1 LKFPSS
7 AQVIE
12 DNTEALGIA
21 VFNGSM
27 LYGAGASFFDVNEDG
42 WDDLTICIPGAPT
55 RFYLNVQGQFE
66 LHSSFDNIYD
76 SKTCLWADYDEDGD
90 NDLFIIRRDGSQQLF
105 KQIGSLVFQESSA
118 SLNTSFAIA
127 DNSFGAAF
135 GDLNRDSYLD
145 LFIANYGTSSTLGN
159 KNRLLTN
166 LGNGSFS
173 SMYFGYTRNSFQPTW
188 IDLGNDGFQDL
199 FIINDF
205 RFGTEIFTKTTDGA
219 FLDETLTTTSGLDP
233 HIDEMSNSWCDFDND
248 ADFDVYIS
256 NTPNQGNYLLRND
269 GTNNFTNVAGPLHAD
284 LHKWSW
290 SALWLDIENDG
301 WNDLFVNSRNLGSGV
316 SSLFGIHMLRN
327 NSGLFTLDT
336 VHGGDN
342 LPYGFFTSAKGD
354 VNNDGLYD
362 IYFGA
367 ESAQIS
373 KVFLNT
379 TATTNNYVKCRLN
392 GRLSN
397 RNGVG
402 TRMDYYV
409 NGVHRIHYT
418 QSGENYLC
426 QNSQNFI
433 FGLGA
438 YNQIDSLQLKWQS
451 GVADTYY
458 NVSANSLHVL
468 TEGETRPVIVASKSA
483 LCPNGSDSLLL
494 TISGWPN
501 YTWGNGSSASS
512 IWVYSPGTYSVTV
525 GTGYGHT
532 LQLNHTVEVAN
543 ADAFEIM
550 RTHALCAGDSSGSI
564 EVVNLNSSETVFALS
579 NIPAGN
585 YVVPITFFEGCVAEQ
600 QVVIYEPLPF
610 ILQVDSVVNSCFGHT
625 SGSAVV
631 IGINGTPP
639 YTGFNDFSALALT
652 NLSSGV
658 YADNVT
664 DANGCPS
671 SYSFTITEIPQAVIE
686 ITSPSWVCMN
696 EMLIFEATVSGIGS
710 NYFWDVMGPGSFL
723 GAGSYS
729 TAVVDSNLCVTT
741 VDILIQEIPLP
752 TITANVSSESLLG
765 LGSIALDVF
774 GNYPPYT
781 ANWQSGFAGLN
792 YSELAQGNYA
802 VSITDSLGCTT
813 DTTFAVLYNF
823 INDEIE
829 STEFIVDWKSGQL
842 RYVGTERLSDV
853 EIFNS
858 TGQLLVSKSTW
869 GKDEIVH
876 LTISTQVIFVSSSR
890 GSFRSKVILR

>member
-1 LKFPSS
+1 L
-7 AQVIE
+7 
-12 DNTEALGIA
+12 N
-21 VFNGSM
+21 
-27 LYGAGASFFDVNEDG
+27 ASF
-42 WDDLTICIPGAPT
+42 
-55 RFYLNVQGQFE
+55 
-66 LHSSFDNIYD
+66 
-76 SKTCLWADYDEDGD
+76 
-90 NDLFIIRRDGSQQLF
+90 
-105 KQIGSLVFQESSA
+105 A
-118 SLNTSFAIA
+118 SA

-135 GDLNRDSYLD
+135 GDLNRDSFLD
-145 LFIANYGTSSTLGN
+145 LFVANYGTSSTSGS
-159 KNRLLTN
+159 KNRILTN
-166 LGNGSFS
+166 STNGNFS
-173 SMYFGYTRNSFQPTW
+173 AAYYGYTRNSFQPTW

-205 RFGTEIFTKTTDGA
+205 RYGSEIFTKSAMGA
-219 FLDETLTTTSGLDP
+219 FTDETLTTTSGLAP

-248 ADFDVYIS
+248 ADLDVYIS
-256 NTPNQGNYLLRND
+256 NTPPTGNHLLSND
-269 GTNNFTNVAGPLHAD
+269 GSNVFTNVAPFVHAE

-301 WNDLFVNSRNLGSGV
+301 WNDLFVNSRNLGVG
-316 SSLFGIHMLRN
+316 LEALYGIHMLRN
-327 NSGLFTLDT
+327 DSGIFTMDT
-336 VHGGDN
+336 VHGADDFS
-342 LPYGFFTSAKGD
+342 YGFFTSAKGD
-354 VNNDGLYD
+354 INNDGLYD

-379 TATTNNYVKCRLN
+379 TSSTNNYVKLRLK

-397 RNGVG
+397 RNGIG
-402 TRMDYYV
+402 TRIDYYV
-409 NGVHRIHYT
+409 NGAHRVHYT

-433 FGLGA
+433 FGLGT
-438 YNQIDSLQLKWQS
+438 YNQIDSLQLNWQS
-451 GVADTYY
+451 GLVDTYY
-458 NVSANSLHVL
+458 NISANSLHVL

-532 LQLNHTVEVAN
+532 LQLNYTVELAN

-610 ILQVDSVVNSCFGHT
+610 ILQVDSVVNSCFGLT

-658 YADNVT
+658 YADTVT

-671 SYSFTITEIPQAVIE
+671 SYSFTITEIPEAVIE

-752 TITANVSSESLLG
+752 TITANVSSESVLG
-765 LGSIALDVF
+765 LGSIALDVV
-774 GNYPPYT
+774 GNYPPHT
-781 ANWQSGFAGLN
+781 ATWQSGFVGLN
-792 YSELAQGNYA
+792 YTGLAQGNYNL
-802 VSITDSLGCTT
+802 SISDSLGCTV
-813 DTTFAVLYNF
+813 DTMFTVLFDFVEEASSSN
-823 INDEIE
+823 
-829 STEFIVDWKSGQL
+829 EFILDWKSGQL

-869 GKDEIVH
+869 GKDEIVQ
-876 LTISTQVIFVSSSR
+876 LTMSPQIIFISSSK